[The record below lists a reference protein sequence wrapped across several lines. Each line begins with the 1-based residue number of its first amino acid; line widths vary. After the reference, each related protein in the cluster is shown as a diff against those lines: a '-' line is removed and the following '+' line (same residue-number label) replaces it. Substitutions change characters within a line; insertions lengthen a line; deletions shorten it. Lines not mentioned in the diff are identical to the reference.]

1 MQKYYQKKSINRQ
14 ISVLNL
20 KKCPNIFLNL
30 RQFYGL
36 YHQTAGISPAML
48 EEKEMDYK
56 RDFIEFMVRS
66 GVLTFGDFITKSGRK
81 SPYFINT
88 GNYKTGA
95 QLAGLGNY
103 YADCI
108 MDNIKKGTL
117 KKEITALFGP
127 AYKGI
132 PISVAAAI
140 ALAGKYGFD
149 VSYCSN
155 RKESKDH
162 GEGGSLLGYQLQ
174 PGDSV
179 LVVEDVITAGTAM
192 RESIPLLQSFGAAIA
207 GLVVSVDR
215 MERGSGSRTAIEEL
229 KEEYGIPTYPI
240 VTVRDIIDR
249 LYQTEVDGRILIDDE
264 VKQRMEAYL
273 DAYCIK

>member
-1 MQKYYQKKSINRQ
+1 
-14 ISVLNL
+14 
-20 KKCPNIFLNL
+20 
-30 RQFYGL
+30 
-36 YHQTAGISPAML
+36 
-48 EEKEMDYK
+48 MDYK
-56 RDFIEFMVRS
+56 KDFIEFMVRA
-66 GVLTFGDFITKSGRK
+66 GVLTFGDFTTKSGRK

-108 MDNIKKGTL
+108 MDHMEKEDL
-117 KKEITALFGP
+117 KRDITALFGP

-132 PISVAAAI
+132 PISVAASI
-140 ALAGKYGFD
+140 ALAGKYGYD
-149 VSYCSN
+149 VRYCSN
-155 RKESKDH
+155 RKEAKDH

-192 RESIPLLQSFGAAIA
+192 REIMPILKELEVTVE

-215 MERGSGSRTAIEEL
+215 MERGTGSKTAIQEL
-229 KEEYGIPTYPI
+229 KEEYGISTYPI
-240 VTVRDIIDR
+240 ITVRDIIGN
-249 LYQTEVDGRILIDDE
+249 LYGKEIGGRVLIDDE
-264 VKQRMEAYL
+264 MKQRMEEYL
-273 DAYCIK
+273 GKYCI